1 MLVYVLI
8 YLTGGVVDEC
18 DCFTDEA
25 NARAMYDKWTED
37 QPSKD
42 DVLLFACQPD
52 DPTFDHTIAVSIGE
66 G

>member
-25 NARAMYDKWTED
+25 NARAMFREWTKD
-37 QPSKD
+37 QPSDD

-52 DPTFDHTIAVSIGE
+52 NPTFDHIIAESYGE